1 MNGGGSHRDLSWS
14 PGGRE
19 AFLRGKLS
27 QDLRGVLEVTVG
39 EGRASRGQANGSH
52 RGWGG
57 CRVPVWP
64 PLQREPWLP

>member
-1 MNGGGSHRDLSWS
+1 MNSGGSHRDLSWS
-14 PGGRE
+14 PGGWE